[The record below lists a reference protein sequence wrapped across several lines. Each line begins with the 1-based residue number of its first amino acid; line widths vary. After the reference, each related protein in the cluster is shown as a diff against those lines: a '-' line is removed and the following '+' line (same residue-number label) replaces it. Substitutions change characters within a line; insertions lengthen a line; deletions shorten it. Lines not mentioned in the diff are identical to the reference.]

1 MSAVA
6 LERNKTYFEQ
16 LVAWCPEPFKG
27 LTQAVLWPFE
37 QLLELVAGEPDDLMA
52 AARQAATTG
61 DQVRDAAEQHRQNV
75 ARLKP
80 HWRGPAGDSF
90 GTAMD
95 DFIDAVKDLADGFD
109 QMAQILVE
117 AANASV
123 EAFNL
128 LCEIIFEFIL
138 WYLAELIIAAV
149 AAAVSF
155 GASAVAFAVRAIAR
169 LAATLGRMWKVIG
182 RFAVILGRLA
192 TRIGKVAELL
202 MKYAAKMKKLF
213 AMKRQFSPWKKALYS
228 RAGLN
233 FQVEKFLVSLPGK
246 LAINAASPINI
257 PGLGGTVLDGVV
269 GYNDLQDGKK
279 DRNYVHDGTYKD
291 VTGRYVKP
299 VQDLID
305 LVGI

>member
-37 QLLELVAGEPDDLMA
+37 QLLELVAGEPDDLME
-52 AARQAATTG
+52 AARQAAFTG
-61 DQVRDAAEQHRQNV
+61 DRVRDAAAQHRQNV
-75 ARLKP
+75 GLLRP
-80 HWRGPAGDSF
+80 HWRGPAGDAF
-90 GTAMD
+90 NGAMGE
-95 DFIDAVKDLADGFD
+95 FADAVEDLADGFE
-109 QMAQILVE
+109 QLAKVLVE
-117 AANASV
+117 AANACV

-155 GASAVAFAVRAIAR
+155 GASAVAFAVRAVAR
-169 LAATLGRMWKVIG
+169 LAATLGRMWRVIG
-182 RFAVILGRLA
+182 RFATILGRLA

-202 MKYAAKMKKLF
+202 MKYAAKMKQLF
-213 AMKRQFSPWKKALYS
+213 VMKRQFSPWKKALYS

-233 FQVEKFLVSLPGK
+233 FQVEKFLWSLPGK
-246 LAINAASPINI
+246 LVINGASPVNI

-269 GYNDLQDGKK
+269 GYNDLKDGRK
-279 DRNYVHDGTYKD
+279 DRNYVHDGTYSD
-291 VTGRYVKP
+291 VTGRYARP
-299 VQDLID
+299 IQDLID

>member
-6 LERNKTYFEQ
+6 LERNRTYFEQ

-37 QLLELVAGEPDDLMA
+37 QLLELVAGEPDDLIE
-52 AARQAATTG
+52 AARQAALTG
-61 DQVRDAAEQHRQNV
+61 DRVRAAAGQHRQNV
-75 ARLKP
+75 ALLTP
-80 HWRGPAGDSF
+80 HWRGPAC
-90 GTAMD
+90 
-95 DFIDAVKDLADGFD
+95 DAFKGPMEEFACAVEDLADGFK
-109 QMAQILVE
+109 QLAEILVE

-138 WYLAELIIAAV
+138 WYVAELIIAAV

-155 GASAVAFAVRAIAR
+155 GASAVAFAVRAVAR
-169 LAATLGRMWKVIG
+169 LAATLGRMWRVIG
-182 RFAVILGRLA
+182 RFATVLGRLA

-202 MKYAAKMKKLF
+202 MKYASKMKQLF
-213 AMKRQFSPWKKALYS
+213 AMKRQFSPFKKAMYS

-233 FQVEKFLVSLPGK
+233 FQMEKFLWSLPGK
-246 LAINAASPINI
+246 LAINLASPINI
-257 PGLGGTVLDGVV
+257 PGLGGATLDAVV
-269 GYNDLQDGKK
+269 GYNDLKDGHK

-291 VTGRYVKP
+291 VTGRYARP
-299 VQDLID
+299 IQDLID